1 MESITNHIKNTA
13 HTVHTPRDLKDRVM
27 SSVTEARLQRTS
39 YDNRIFV
46 RLSPYFAL
54 KRTRSVAL
62 VGALCLVIVM
72 SLSTLSS
79 VSSEKSPTLALAD
92 VIIEELSTPT
102 SYDSAIDESVST
114 LDDMTFYS
122 EFLYSEDEQVS
133 SVINYQLA

>member
-1 MESITNHIKNTA
+1 MESITSHIRNTA
-13 HTVHTPRDLKDRVM
+13 HTMRTPSGIKSRVM
-27 SSVTEARLQRTS
+27 SSVTETHSQRTS
-39 YDNRIFV
+39 NDNRTFA
-46 RLSPYFAL
+46 RLSPYFTL

-72 SLSTLSS
+72 SISTLSS

-102 SYDSAIDESVST
+102 SFDSAIDESVRT

-122 EFLYSEDEQVS
+122 ELLYSEDEQVS
-133 SVINYQLA
+133 SLINYQLA